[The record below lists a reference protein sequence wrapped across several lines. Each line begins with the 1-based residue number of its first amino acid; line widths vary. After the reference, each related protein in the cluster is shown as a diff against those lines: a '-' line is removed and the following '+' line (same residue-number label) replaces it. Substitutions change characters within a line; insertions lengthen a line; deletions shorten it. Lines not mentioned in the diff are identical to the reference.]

1 MQHGQESGDR
11 IAEVLN
17 HESVLR
23 SPENGAT
30 DVKDGSV
37 EFDHVSFR
45 YSGRNKK
52 FALTDIDLKIPSG
65 STIGII
71 GGTGSAKTTL
81 IQLIPRLYDVT
92 EGAVKVGG
100 RDVREYDLQALR
112 DAVAVVSRRTS
123 YSPERS
129 RKTSAGAI
137 RMPQTRS

>member
-1 MQHGQESGDR
+1 MRAFYEP
-11 IAEVLN
+11 
-17 HESVLR
+17 
-23 SPENGAT
+23 PENGAT

-45 YSGRNKK
+45 YSGKNKK

-92 EGAVKVGG
+92 VGAVKVGG

-112 DAVAVVSRRTS
+112 DAVAVVLQKN
-123 YSPERS
+123 SPLLRNES